1 MRAVTVQM
9 DRKDDRDV
17 PAEGYSYGSSRPRP
31 RPRLCL
37 HSPQNTTPLRPSLR
51 ALQAQKSPAA
61 STKPATND
69 PTASP
74 AIIVPAPAR
83 PEDDIV
89 RPVLGLGLGL
99 GLLPELDVDVDVGV
113 VVSPTATPK

>member
-1 MRAVTVQM
+1 M

-69 PTASP
+69 PTAAP
-74 AIIVPAPAR
+74 AIIVPAPPR
-83 PEDDIV
+83 PENDV
-89 RPVLGLGLGL
+89 PPVLGLGLGL
-99 GLLPELDVDVDVGV
+99 GLLPEVDVDVDV

>member
-1 MRAVTVQM
+1 M
-9 DRKDDRDV
+9 RKDDRDVYV
-17 PAEGYSYGSSRPRP
+17 PAEGYSYGSSRPCP
-31 RPRLCL
+31 RPRRCL
-37 HSPQNTTPLRPSLR
+37 HPPQNTTPLRALR
-51 ALQAQKSPAA
+51 ALQKQKSPAA

-69 PTASP
+69 PTAAP